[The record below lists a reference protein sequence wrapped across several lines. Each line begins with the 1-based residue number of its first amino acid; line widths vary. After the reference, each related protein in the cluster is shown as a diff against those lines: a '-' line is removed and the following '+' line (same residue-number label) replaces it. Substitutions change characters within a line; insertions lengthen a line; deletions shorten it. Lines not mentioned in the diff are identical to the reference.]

1 MLKLTGLGL
10 ITHSK
15 CLSYSFDSSVA
26 ASDAARMLGG
36 LALSEYYY
44 YYYSDLNPLSEDRLS

>member
-44 YYYSDLNPLSEDRLS
+44 YYSDLNPLSEDRLS

>member
-15 CLSYSFDSSVA
+15 CLSYSLDSSVA

-36 LALSEYYY
+36 LPLSEYYY
-44 YYYSDLNPLSEDRLS
+44 YYSALNPLSEDRLS

>member
-15 CLSYSFDSSVA
+15 CLSYSLDSSVA

-36 LALSEYYY
+36 LALSEYFYY
-44 YYYSDLNPLSEDRLS
+44 YRALNPLSEDRLS

>member
-44 YYYSDLNPLSEDRLS
+44 YSDLNPLSEDKLS